1 MKKVLIIVAAAIAA
15 TFSMTSCVETTES
28 ASVTALREA
37 KAEQLRALAEAERT
51 RAAADS
57 ILAAAKAA
65 WYQAQAE
72 YEQAQADDMAFKT
85 EKARAKFEAQL
96 EAILLEAQNRLLEA
110 QQENN
115 RLQNELLTQASEQ
128 LQTLY
133 RTYFNEVK
141 TLNELKLELNDA
153 NFTLVS
159 AENGLISAE
168 QTYNS
173 LIAMQERE
181 IARYQAQIEAW
192 QKYTGLDKADLQ
204 AEADRLYQEQ
214 INAHSD
220 YVLKYRQMNDAR
232 TAYTEALSAKYN
244 IYNVGAETHEVV
256 KAFSDIMDYVYY
268 DAIDNTY
275 YYPIV
280 PSESNTDAF
289 EDERLQYENGYTL
302 NAYYYYVPES
312 QISGGRLYLNN
323 QIEIYEDYIGVPSS
337 GTGASAVAAT
347 GIYARLEDAQTRLA
361 AAVTAKDETL
371 IEQITIEI
379 QQIEE
384 ELEEYNGYLADYKA
398 DLENFEALVKV
409 ITGETYEAYV
419 AEVKA
424 LGESEEAKAYF
435 DAAVL
440 YVEAYDLYSDINSDY
455 SVALDYLNNY
465 GILDVQEQ
473 IDQLN
478 SNIGDCQT
486 RINNYRSNITDS
498 ESALQEAK
506 DRIADLTE
514 RIAIQEEIVAL
525 ALQAIDDFIAANGT
539 PEE

>member
-57 ILAAAKAA
+57 ILAAAQAA
-65 WYQAQAE
+65 FYQAQAE
-72 YEQAQADDMAFKT
+72 YQQAMADDMAFET
-85 EKARAKFEAQL
+85 EKARAEFEAQL

-110 QQENN
+110 QQQNN

-133 RTYFNEVK
+133 RTYFNEVGI
-141 TLNELKLELNDA
+141 LNNLKSELNTA
-153 NFTLVS
+153 NYTLVS
-159 AENGLISAE
+159 YENNLISAE

-173 LIAMQERE
+173 LIAMEERD
-181 IARYQAQIEAW
+181 IARYQAEIEAW

-204 AEADRLYQEQ
+204 AEVDRLYREQ
-214 INAHSD
+214 TNANSD
-220 YVLKYRQMNDAR
+220 YVLKRRQMNDAK
-232 TAYTEALSAKYN
+232 TAYNEALSAKYD

-256 KAFSDIMDYVYY
+256 KAFSDIMDYAYY
-268 DAIDNTY
+268 DAIDNTN
-275 YYPIV
+275 YYPIR
-280 PSESNTDAF
+280 PSVLNTDF
-289 EDERLQYENGYTL
+289 EDERLQYESGYTL
-302 NAYYYYVPES
+302 DADYYYVSES
-312 QISGGRLYLNN
+312 QISGGRLYLN
-323 QIEIYEDYIGVPSS
+323 QMIEYYESIIGVPSS

-361 AAVTAKDETL
+361 DAVTAKDETL

-398 DLENFEALVKV
+398 DLEDFEALVKV

-435 DAAVL
+435 EAAVL
-440 YVEAYDLYSDINSDY
+440 YVEADDLYSDINSDY
-455 SVALDYLNNY
+455 NVALDYLNNY

-478 SNIGDCQT
+478 TNIGYCQT

-506 DRIADLTE
+506 DKIADLTE

>member
-57 ILAAAKAA
+57 ILAAAQAA
-65 WYQAQAE
+65 FYQAQAE
-72 YEQAQADDMAFKT
+72 YQQAMADDMAFET
-85 EKARAKFEAQL
+85 EKARAEFEAQL

-110 QQENN
+110 QQQNN

-133 RTYFNEVK
+133 RTYFNEVGI
-141 TLNELKLELNDA
+141 LNDLKSELNTA
-153 NFTLVS
+153 NYTLVS
-159 AENGLISAE
+159 YENNLISAE

-173 LIAMQERE
+173 LIAMEERD
-181 IARYQAQIEAW
+181 IARYQAEIEAW

-204 AEADRLYQEQ
+204 AEVDRLYREQ
-214 INAHSD
+214 TNANSD
-220 YVLKYRQMNDAR
+220 YVLKRRQMNDAK
-232 TAYTEALSAKYN
+232 TAYNEALSAKYD

-256 KAFSDIMDYVYY
+256 KAFSDIMDYAYY
-268 DAIDNTY
+268 DAIDNTN
-275 YYPIV
+275 YYPIR
-280 PSESNTDAF
+280 PSVLNTDF
-289 EDERLQYENGYTL
+289 EDERLQYESGYTL
-302 NAYYYYVPES
+302 DADYYYVSES
-312 QISGGRLYLNN
+312 QISGGRLYLN
-323 QIEIYEDYIGVPSS
+323 QMIEYYESIIGVPSS

-361 AAVTAKDETL
+361 DAVTAKDETL

-398 DLENFEALVKV
+398 DLEDFEALVKV

-435 DAAVL
+435 EAAVL
-440 YVEAYDLYSDINSDY
+440 YVEADDLYSDINSDY
-455 SVALDYLNNY
+455 NVALDYLNNY

-478 SNIGDCQT
+478 TNIGYCQT

-506 DRIADLTE
+506 DKIADLTE

>member
-57 ILAAAKAA
+57 ILAAA
-65 WYQAQAE
+65 QAE
-72 YEQAQADDMAFKT
+72 YQQALAEYQQALAEDQAFET
-85 EKARAKFEAQL
+85 EKARAEFEAQL

-128 LQTLY
+128 LQALY
-133 RTYFNEVK
+133 RTYFNEVNI
-141 TLNELKLELNDA
+141 LNGLKSDLNIA
-153 NFTLVS
+153 NLTLVS
-159 AENGLISAE
+159 YENNLISAE
-168 QTYNS
+168 QRNNRM
-173 LIAMQERE
+173 IAIEERE
-181 IARYQAQIEAW
+181 IARYQAMIEAW

-204 AEADRLYQEQ
+204 AEVDRLNQEQ
-214 INAHSD
+214 TNANSD
-220 YVLKYRQMNDAR
+220 QVLKLRQMTDAK
-232 TAYTEALSAKYN
+232 TAYDEALSAKYN
-244 IYNVGAETHEVV
+244 INNVGAETHEVV

-268 DAIDNTY
+268 DAIDNTN
-275 YYPIV
+275 YYPIR
-280 PSESNTDAF
+280 PSVLNTDF
-289 EDERLQYENGYTL
+289 EDDRLQYESGYTL
-302 NAYYYYVPES
+302 KAYYYYVSES
-312 QISGGRLYLNN
+312 KISGGRLYLNRM
-323 QIEIYEDYIGVPSS
+323 IEDYESTIGAPAT
-337 GTGASAVAAT
+337 GTGATAKPAT

-398 DLENFEALVKV
+398 DLEKFEALVKV

-455 SVALDYLNNY
+455 RVALDYLNNY

-478 SNIGDCQT
+478 SSIGDCQT

-498 ESALQEAK
+498 ESALQAAK
-506 DRIADLTE
+506 DKIADLTE

>member
-1 MKKVLIIVAAAIAA
+1 M
-15 TFSMTSCVETTES
+15 
-28 ASVTALREA
+28 
-37 KAEQLRALAEAERT
+37 
-51 RAAADS
+51 
-57 ILAAAKAA
+57 
-65 WYQAQAE
+65 
-72 YEQAQADDMAFKT
+72 ADDMAFET
-85 EKARAKFEAQL
+85 EKARAEFEAQL

-110 QQENN
+110 QQQNN

-133 RTYFNEVK
+133 RTYFNEVGI
-141 TLNELKLELNDA
+141 LNNLKSELNTA
-153 NFTLVS
+153 NYTLVS
-159 AENGLISAE
+159 YENNLISAE

-173 LIAMQERE
+173 LIAMEERD
-181 IARYQAQIEAW
+181 IARYQAEIEAW

-204 AEADRLYQEQ
+204 AEVDRLYREQ
-214 INAHSD
+214 TNANSD
-220 YVLKYRQMNDAR
+220 YVLKRRQMNDAK
-232 TAYTEALSAKYN
+232 TAYNEALSAKYD

-256 KAFSDIMDYVYY
+256 KAFSDIMDYAYY
-268 DAIDNTY
+268 DAIDNTN
-275 YYPIV
+275 YYPIR
-280 PSESNTDAF
+280 PSVLNTDF
-289 EDERLQYENGYTL
+289 EDERLQYESGYTL
-302 NAYYYYVPES
+302 DADYYYVSES
-312 QISGGRLYLNN
+312 QISGGRLYLN
-323 QIEIYEDYIGVPSS
+323 QMIEYYESIIGVPSS

-361 AAVTAKDETL
+361 DAVTAKDETL

-398 DLENFEALVKV
+398 DLEDFEALVKV

-435 DAAVL
+435 EAAVL
-440 YVEAYDLYSDINSDY
+440 YVEADDLYSDINSDY
-455 SVALDYLNNY
+455 NVALDYLNNY

-478 SNIGDCQT
+478 TNIGYCQT

-506 DRIADLTE
+506 DKIADLTE

>member
-57 ILAAAKAA
+57 ILAAA
-65 WYQAQAE
+65 QAE
-72 YEQAQADDMAFKT
+72 YEQARAEYEQARADDMAFQT

-110 QQENN
+110 QKENN

-133 RTYFNEVK
+133 RTYFNEV
-141 TLNELKLELNDA
+141 EELNRLKSELNTA
-153 NFTLVS
+153 NYTLVS
-159 AENGLISAE
+159 YENNLISAE

-173 LIAMQERE
+173 LIAMEERE
-181 IARYQAQIEAW
+181 IARYQAEIEAW

-204 AEADRLYQEQ
+204 AEVDRLYQEQ
-214 INAHSD
+214 TNANSD
-220 YVLKYRQMNDAR
+220 RVLKHRQMNDAK
-232 TAYTEALSAKYN
+232 TAYKEAISAKYD

-268 DAIDNTY
+268 DAIDNSY
-275 YYPIV
+275 YYPIM
-280 PSESNTDAF
+280 PSVLNTDF
-289 EDERLQYENGYTL
+289 EDERLQYEYGYTL
-302 NAYYYYVPES
+302 EADYYYVPES

-323 QIEIYEDYIGVPSS
+323 QIEYCEDYIGVPSS

-398 DLENFEALVKV
+398 DLEDFEALVKV

-440 YVEAYDLYSDINSDY
+440 YVEAYDLYTDINSDY
-455 SVALDYLNNY
+455 NVAWDYLNNY

-478 SNIGDCQT
+478 SNIGYCQT
-486 RINNYRSNITDS
+486 NINNYRRHITDS
-498 ESALQEAK
+498 ESALQAAK
-506 DRIADLTE
+506 DNIADLTE

>member
-1 MKKVLIIVAAAIAA
+1 
-15 TFSMTSCVETTES
+15 
-28 ASVTALREA
+28 
-37 KAEQLRALAEAERT
+37 
-51 RAAADS
+51 
-57 ILAAAKAA
+57 
-65 WYQAQAE
+65 
-72 YEQAQADDMAFKT
+72 
-85 EKARAKFEAQL
+85 
-96 EAILLEAQNRLLEA
+96 
-110 QQENN
+110 
-115 RLQNELLTQASEQ
+115 
-128 LQTLY
+128 
-133 RTYFNEVK
+133 
-141 TLNELKLELNDA
+141 
-153 NFTLVS
+153 
-159 AENGLISAE
+159 
-168 QTYNS
+168 
-173 LIAMQERE
+173 MQERE

-204 AEADRLYQEQ
+204 AEVDRLNQEQ
-214 INAHSD
+214 INAYSD
-220 YVLKYRQMNDAR
+220 YVLKSRQMNDAR
-232 TAYTEALSAKYN
+232 TAYNEALSAKYN
-244 IYNVGAETHEVV
+244 INNVGAETHEVV

-275 YYPIV
+275 YYPIM
-280 PSESNTDAF
+280 PSELNTDAF

-302 NAYYYYVPES
+302 NAYYYYVSES

-323 QIEIYEDYIGVPSS
+323 QIEICEDHIGVPSS

-347 GIYARLEDAQTRLA
+347 GTYARLEDAQARLA

-424 LGESEEAKAYF
+424 LGESKEAKAYF

-506 DRIADLTE
+506 DKIADLTE

>member
-1 MKKVLIIVAAAIAA
+1 MKKVLFIVAAAIAA

-57 ILAAAKAA
+57 IVAAAEAA
-65 WYQAQAE
+65 WRLAQAE
-72 YEQAQADDMAFKT
+72 YEQAQADELAFKT

-96 EAILLEAQNRLLEA
+96 EAILLEAQNRLLDA
-110 QQENN
+110 QKENN
-115 RLQNELLTQASEQ
+115 RLQNELLTQASKQ

-133 RTYFNEVK
+133 QTYFNEVGK
-141 TLNELKLELNDA
+141 LNDLKSQLNTA
-153 NFTLVS
+153 NYTLVS
-159 AENGLISAE
+159 AENNLISAE

-173 LIAMQERE
+173 LIATEERE
-181 IARYQAQIEAW
+181 IARYQAEIEAW

-204 AEADRLYQEQ
+204 AEVDRLYQEQ
-214 INAHSD
+214 INANSD
-220 YVLKYRQMNDAR
+220 RVLKNRQMNDAK
-232 TAYTEALSAKYN
+232 TAYNEALSAKYN
-244 IYNVGAETHEVV
+244 INNVGAETHEVV
-256 KAFSDIMDYVYY
+256 KAFSNIMDYVYY
-268 DAIDNTY
+268 DAIDNTN
-275 YYPIV
+275 YYPIM
-280 PSESNTDAF
+280 PSVLNTDDF
-289 EDERLQYENGYTL
+289 EDERLQYESGYTL
-302 NAYYYYVPES
+302 KAYYYYVSES
-312 QISGGRLYLNN
+312 KISGGRLYLN
-323 QIEIYEDYIGVPSS
+323 QMIEYYESIIGAPST
-337 GTGASAVAAT
+337 GTGATAKPAT
-347 GIYARLEDAQTRLA
+347 GIYKTLEEAQTRLA

-371 IEQITIEI
+371 IEQISIEI

-384 ELEEYNGYLADYKA
+384 KLEENNGYLADYKA

-424 LGESEEAKAYF
+424 LGETEEAKAYF

-440 YVEAYDLYSDINSDY
+440 YVEAYDLYSDIDSDY

-465 GILDVQEQ
+465 GILDVQKQ

-478 SNIGDCQT
+478 NNIGNCQT
-486 RINNYRSNITDS
+486 RINTYRSNITDS
-498 ESALQEAK
+498 ESALQAAK
-506 DRIADLTE
+506 DKIADLTE

>member
-15 TFSMTSCVETTES
+15 TFSMTSCVETNES

-65 WYQAQAE
+65 LNLAKAE
-72 YEQAQADDMAFKT
+72 YEQARAEDLAFQT
-85 EKARAKFEAQL
+85 EMARAKFEARL
-96 EAILLEAQNRLLEA
+96 EAILLEAQNRLLKA

-115 RLQNELLTQASEQ
+115 RLQNELLTQASGQ

-133 RTYFNEVK
+133 RTYFNEVE
-141 TLNELKLELNDA
+141 TLNKLKSDLNDA

-173 LIAMQERE
+173 LIAMEERE

-204 AEADRLYQEQ
+204 AEVDRLYQERT
-214 INAHSD
+214 NANSD
-220 YVLKYRQMNDAR
+220 YVLKLRQMNDAT
-232 TAYTEALSAKYN
+232 TAYNEALSAKYN
-244 IYNVGAETHEVV
+244 INNVGAETHEVV
-256 KAFSDIMDYVYY
+256 KAFSDIMDYAYY
-268 DAIDNTY
+268 DAIDNINY
-275 YYPIV
+275 YIM
-280 PSESNTDAF
+280 PSVLYTDDF
-289 EDERLQYENGYTL
+289 EDERLQYEYGYTL
-302 NAYYYYVPES
+302 NAYYYYVSES

-323 QIEIYEDYIGVPSS
+323 QIEYYEDYIGVPSS

-384 ELEEYNGYLADYKA
+384 ELEEYNGYLADSKA

-486 RINNYRSNITDS
+486 RINNYRSNITNS
-498 ESALQEAK
+498 ESALQKAK
-506 DRIADLTE
+506 DKIADLTE

>member
-57 ILAAAKAA
+57 ILAAA
-65 WYQAQAE
+65 QAE
-72 YEQAQADDMAFKT
+72 YQQALAEYQQALAEDQAFET

-110 QQENN
+110 QKENN

-133 RTYFNEVK
+133 RTYFNEVG
-141 TLNELKLELNDA
+141 ELNRLKSELNTA
-153 NFTLVS
+153 NYTLVS
-159 AENGLISAE
+159 YENNLISAE
-168 QTYNS
+168 QTNNK
-173 LIAMQERE
+173 LIASEERE

-204 AEADRLYQEQ
+204 AEVDRLYQEQ
-214 INAHSD
+214 TNANSD
-220 YVLKYRQMNDAR
+220 YVLKNRQMNDAE
-232 TAYTEALSAKYN
+232 TAYNEALSAKYN
-244 IYNVGAETHEVV
+244 INNVGAETHEVV
-256 KAFSDIMDYVYY
+256 KAFSEIYQYPYY
-268 DAIDNTY
+268 DAAQDITWSHI
-275 YYPIV
+275 YPTAK
-280 PSESNTDAF
+280 ETDDF
-289 EDERLQYENGYTL
+289 EDDRLQYESGYTL
-302 NAYYYYVPES
+302 KAYYYYVSES
-312 QISGGRLYLNN
+312 EISGGRYYLN
-323 QIEIYEDYIGVPSS
+323 QMIEYYESIIGAPAT
-337 GTGASAVAAT
+337 GTGATAKPAT
-347 GIYARLEDAQTRLA
+347 GIYATLEDAQTRLA

-384 ELEEYNGYLADYKA
+384 ELEKNNGYLADYKA
-398 DLENFEALVKV
+398 DLEDFEALVKV

-455 SVALDYLNNY
+455 IVAVDYLNNY

-478 SNIGDCQT
+478 KNIGDCQT
-486 RINNYRSNITDS
+486 KINNYRSNITNA
-498 ESALQEAK
+498 ESALQAAK
-506 DRIADLTE
+506 DKIAHLTE

>member
-15 TFSMTSCVETTES
+15 TFSMTSCVETNES

-110 QQENN
+110 QQQNN

-133 RTYFNEVK
+133 LTYFNEVEK
-141 TLNELKLELNDA
+141 LNGLKSELNTA
-153 NFTLVS
+153 NYTLVL
-159 AENGLISAE
+159 AENGLISTE

-204 AEADRLYQEQ
+204 AEVDRLNQEQ
-214 INAHSD
+214 INAYSD
-220 YVLKYRQMNDAR
+220 YVLKSRQMNDAR
-232 TAYTEALSAKYN
+232 TAYNEALSAKYN
-244 IYNVGAETHEVV
+244 INNVGAETHEVV
-256 KAFSDIMDYVYY
+256 KAFSDIMDYYYY
-268 DAIDNTY
+268 DAINTSY
-275 YYPIV
+275 DLII
-280 PSESNTDAF
+280 PSVSNTDAF
-289 EDERLQYENGYTL
+289 EDERLQYESGYTL
-302 NAYYYYVPES
+302 NAYYYYVSES

-323 QIEIYEDYIGVPSS
+323 WIEYYEGYIGVPSS

-455 SVALDYLNNY
+455 NVALDYLNNY

-478 SNIGDCQT
+478 TNIGYCQT

-506 DRIADLTE
+506 DKIADLTE

>member
-15 TFSMTSCVETTES
+15 TFSMTSCVETNES

-51 RAAADS
+51 KAAADS
-57 ILAAAKAA
+57 ILAAA
-65 WYQAQAE
+65 QAE
-72 YEQAQADDMAFKT
+72 YQQALAEYQQALAEDQAFET
-85 EKARAKFEAQL
+85 EKARAEFEAQL

-110 QQENN
+110 QKENN

-133 RTYFNEVK
+133 RTYFNEVG
-141 TLNELKLELNDA
+141 ELNRLKSELNTA
-153 NFTLVS
+153 NYTLVS
-159 AENGLISAE
+159 AENNLISAE

-173 LIAMQERE
+173 LIAMEERD
-181 IARYQAQIEAW
+181 IARYQAMIEAW

-204 AEADRLYQEQ
+204 AEVDRLYQEQ
-214 INAHSD
+214 TNANSD
-220 YVLKYRQMNDAR
+220 YVLKRRQMNDAK
-232 TAYTEALSAKYN
+232 TAYNEALSAKYN
-244 IYNVGAETHEVV
+244 INNVGAETHEVV
-256 KAFSDIMDYVYY
+256 KAFLDIMDYVYY
-268 DAIDNTY
+268 DAIDNTN
-275 YYPIV
+275 YYPIR
-280 PSESNTDAF
+280 PSVLNTDF
-289 EDERLQYENGYTL
+289 EDERLQYESGYTL
-302 NAYYYYVPES
+302 DAYYYYVSES
-312 QISGGRLYLNN
+312 KISGGRLYLNRM
-323 QIEIYEDYIGVPSS
+323 IEDYESIIGAPAT
-337 GTGASAVAAT
+337 GTGATAKPAT
-347 GIYARLEDAQTRLA
+347 GIYAELEDAQTRLA
-361 AAVTAKDETL
+361 AAVTAKNETL

-384 ELEEYNGYLADYKA
+384 KLEENNGYLADYKA
-398 DLENFEALVKV
+398 DLEDFEALVKV

-440 YVEAYDLYSDINSDY
+440 YVEAYDLYSDLYSDY

-478 SNIGDCQT
+478 SNIGNCQT
-486 RINNYRSNITDS
+486 RINNYRSNITAS
-498 ESALQEAK
+498 ESAIQAAK
-506 DRIADLTE
+506 DTIADLTE

>member
-15 TFSMTSCVETTES
+15 TFSMTSCVETNES

-65 WYQAQAE
+65 LNLAKAE
-72 YEQAQADDMAFKT
+72 YEQARAEDLAFQT
-85 EKARAKFEAQL
+85 EMARAKFEARL
-96 EAILLEAQNRLLEA
+96 EAILLEAQNRLLKA

-115 RLQNELLTQASEQ
+115 RLQNELLTQASGQ

-133 RTYFNEVK
+133 RTYFNEVE
-141 TLNELKLELNDA
+141 TLNKLKSDLNDA

-173 LIAMQERE
+173 LIAMEERE

-204 AEADRLYQEQ
+204 AEVDRLYQERT
-214 INAHSD
+214 NANSD
-220 YVLKYRQMNDAR
+220 YVLKLRQMNDAT
-232 TAYTEALSAKYN
+232 TAYNEALSAKYN
-244 IYNVGAETHEVV
+244 INNVGAETHEVV
-256 KAFSDIMDYVYY
+256 KAFSDIMDYAYY
-268 DAIDNTY
+268 DAIDNINY
-275 YYPIV
+275 YIM
-280 PSESNTDAF
+280 PSVLYTDDF
-289 EDERLQYENGYTL
+289 EDERLQYEYGYTL
-302 NAYYYYVPES
+302 NAYYYYVSES

-323 QIEIYEDYIGVPSS
+323 QIEYYEDYIGVPSS

-384 ELEEYNGYLADYKA
+384 ELEEYNGYLADSKA

-478 SNIGDCQT
+478 SNIGVCQT
-486 RINNYRSNITDS
+486 RINNYRSNITNS
-498 ESALQEAK
+498 ESALQKAK
-506 DRIADLTE
+506 DKIADLTE

>member
-1 MKKVLIIVAAAIAA
+1 MKKVLFIVAAAIAA

-57 ILAAAKAA
+57 IVAAAEAA
-65 WYQAQAE
+65 WRLAQAE
-72 YEQAQADDMAFKT
+72 YEQAQADELAFKT

-115 RLQNELLTQASEQ
+115 RLQNELLTQASGQ

-133 RTYFNEVK
+133 RTYFNEV
-141 TLNELKLELNDA
+141 EELNRLKSELNTA
-153 NFTLVS
+153 NYTLVS
-159 AENGLISAE
+159 YENNLISAE

-173 LIAMQERE
+173 LIAMEERE
-181 IARYQAQIEAW
+181 IARYQAEIEAW

-204 AEADRLYQEQ
+204 AEVDRLYQEQ
-214 INAHSD
+214 TNANSD
-220 YVLKYRQMNDAR
+220 RVLKHRQMNDAK
-232 TAYTEALSAKYN
+232 TAYKEAISAKYD

-268 DAIDNTY
+268 DAIDNSY
-275 YYPIV
+275 YYPIM
-280 PSESNTDAF
+280 PSVLNTDF
-289 EDERLQYENGYTL
+289 EDERLQYEYGYTL
-302 NAYYYYVPES
+302 EADYYYVPES

-323 QIEIYEDYIGVPSS
+323 QIEYCEDYIGVPSS

-384 ELEEYNGYLADYKA
+384 ELEEYNGYLTDYKA
-398 DLENFEALVKV
+398 DLEDFEALVKV

-440 YVEAYDLYSDINSDY
+440 YVEAYDLYTDINSDY
-455 SVALDYLNNY
+455 NVAWDYLNNY

-478 SNIGDCQT
+478 SNIGYCQT
-486 RINNYRSNITDS
+486 NINNYRRHITDS
-498 ESALQEAK
+498 ESALQAAK
-506 DRIADLTE
+506 DNIADLTE